1 MKPLRLMA
9 WAIDT
14 GEGYDAGRSDCALA
28 AYQSRRAARVRLREL
43 KTCSYYSR
51 ARVVRISIRI
61 EAQK

>member
-14 GEGYDAGRSDCALA
+14 GEGYYTRLGAEMPRIYRS
-28 AYQSRRAARVRLREL
+28 REL
-43 KTCSYYSR
+43 ARYFLRDAKPNHPS

-61 EAQK
+61 EHG